1 MLCGS
6 LDGRGVWGRMDTC
19 TCMTLF
25 SQAIALNI
33 PLKSL
38 SSMSKFNFQSLSYL
52 MSQQDLSQ
60 LTSLISNTLSC
71 WLSFFFFFFWTSS
84 QSPRYAVISLMALSL
99 LVWLLLFLIIHFWTS
114 SISSFRLQISI
125 NR

>member
-71 WLSFFFFFFWTSS
+71 WLSFFFFFWTSS